1 MSLRALAPSTPPAPP
16 RQVALRQVLA
26 SLVIAGVLGFQGF
39 AVLEPLCFHRIK
51 EEGYLWPFVDYPM
64 YREARYAG
72 QSINRFTVVGTLADG
87 TDVRLTPETLHL
99 TIFQYHGGLMPAMV
113 GRDVQEVRTYLEP
126 YRAAASAPLIR
137 VRLEND
143 PVYVTASGG
152 VPGPVQVWSVVP
164 LANPDGSS

>member
-1 MSLRALAPSTPPAPP
+1 MSMDTVQEPHVRDKK
-16 RQVALRQVLA
+16 RWA
-26 SLVIAGVLGFQGF
+26 SLVIV
-39 AVLEPLCFHRIK
+39 AVLLAQGVATFGAFEHL
-51 EEGYLWPFVDYPM
+51 GWPFVDYPM

-87 TDVRLTPETLHL
+87 TDVRLTPEDLHL
-99 TIFQYHGGLMPAMV
+99 SIFQYHGGLMPAMV